1 MKVIDIKNLD
11 ISILPTKKVEEF
23 RSFNIYPYFE
33 KEFDFQKEEKVDLNK
48 YNYLKDEHFINI
60 FFVNNKIVLEDE
72 IDKSIEISHNSF
84 EDSSSNK
91 LYSLNSYLEK
101 EVTTLTIKNELEKPL
116 NIINIFEGDNNF
128 FTSSLNIEAN
138 VDCDILETFHNE
150 ENKDY
155 FISANRKYVVKQN
168 VKANIAKVQT
178 LSDAQIIVNYKTQVE
193 DNATLNLVNLEYKAN
208 LAVNIFDS
216 KLEYENANFN
226 FDGII
231 KNSKKQKSAN
241 IMFVEHIAKSSI
253 SDVKI
258 KHLLDDEAHALFDV
272 ASKVQNSALY
282 SKAFQN
288 SQTILLSDDARINA
302 NPRLEIFIDELEA
315 AHGASCG
322 ALDEDQLYYLCSRG
336 ISKDKAKEMII
347 DSIELKVIK
356 KIELKAIRRYI
367 KNLKRL
373 NHV

>member
-33 KEFDFQKEEKVDLNK
+33 KDFDFKKVENIDLNK
-48 YNYLKDEHFINI
+48 YSFLKDEHFINI
-60 FFVNNKIVLEDE
+60 FFVNNKIVLEDK
-72 IDKSIEISHNSF
+72 IDEFIEITYENFENSF
-84 EDSSSNK
+84 NS
-91 LYSLNSYLEK
+91 LYKLNSYLDK
-101 EVTTLTIKNELEKPL
+101 EVTTLKIKKELEKPL
-116 NIINIFEGDNNF
+116 NIINIFEGDNKF
-128 FTSSLNIEAN
+128 FTSSLNIEAKVN
-138 VDCDILETFHNE
+138 CDILETFHNE
-150 ENKDY
+150 INKDS
-155 FISANRKYVVKQN
+155 FISANRKYLVKKDI
-168 VKANIAKVQT
+168 KANIAKVQT
-178 LSDAQIIVNYKTQVE
+178 LNNAQIIVNYKTQVE
-193 DNATLNLVNLEYKAN
+193 ENATLNLVNLEYKAN

-231 KNSKKQKSAN
+231 KNNENQKSAN

-258 KHLLDDEAHALFDV
+258 KHLLDGQAHALFDV

-336 ISKDKAKEMII
+336 ISKEKAKEMII

-356 KIELKAIRRYI
+356 RIELKAIRRYI